1 MLTRDKNAR
10 TPYDSL
16 YIFQTTCTII
26 LKFSGSNLFYV
37 SVKKIKNLKIL
48 LFLNSTGY
56 AHVPN
61 MSMNKFS
68 TFLYIKIFIVSIGLF
83 VSYLILEFL
92 IMFTYDLSQFD
103 CILFHSWVVYNT
115 LSCRHTPKIANPKYV
130 LFSIFSKVFLSILVE
145 EYACLYLHIIYC
157 IFITTFHRFRS
168 HITTWAAQTRPKL
181 QVQKPSFFVIFPY
194 GLLMICCN
202 FITPFLIRGWH
213 KTLWVAITPQKLI
226 NKIYHFF

>member
-1 MLTRDKNAR
+1 MRRVKKKFKFRSSESQILGKTGLVLLALLVLTRDKNAR

-26 LKFSGSNLFYV
+26 MKFSGSNLFYV

-61 MSMNKFS
+61 MSVNKFS

-92 IMFTYDLSQFD
+92 IMFTYDLS
-103 CILFHSWVVYNT
+103 
-115 LSCRHTPKIANPKYV
+115 
-130 LFSIFSKVFLSILVE
+130 
-145 EYACLYLHIIYC
+145 
-157 IFITTFHRFRS
+157 
-168 HITTWAAQTRPKL
+168 
-181 QVQKPSFFVIFPY
+181 
-194 GLLMICCN
+194 
-202 FITPFLIRGWH
+202 
-213 KTLWVAITPQKLI
+213 
-226 NKIYHFF
+226 